1 MGTDFFEQMRHLF
14 RFKRDVYLDHNATTY
29 VSKRVRRVMKRV
41 LKYYWGNPS
50 SAYHRGKMSAQI
62 IENARGQVAD
72 AIHAHS
78 HEIYF
83 TGCATE
89 SNNAVLKSL
98 SNHFYPEK
106 KKIISTPVEHPS
118 IINTLE
124 FLQTQ
129 GIVVQ
134 YCPVDGCGRVNTK
147 ELENLIDQDT
157 FLICCVFANNEI
169 GTIQNVKEISKIA
182 KSHNVLVLSDCV
194 QAFGKVP
201 VDVKELGVDYATFS
215 AHKLYGP
222 KGVGALYAKISS
234 PLEPFL
240 HGGHQEEG
248 MRAGTESVHNIAGFG
263 AACKD
268 VNKLLSNHEKIRNLK
283 EHFIKQLKDIKPDVI
298 INSTAEDC
306 LPNTISVTFPDINS
320 GELMMMLDYH
330 GIAVSSGSACSTH
343 LNKPS
348 HVLKAIGLSDKAAA
362 ETIRISLGKDTSER
376 DIRYTVKVIANY
388 LKGEAGF
395 KQIHKP

>member
-1 MGTDFFEQMRHLF
+1 
-14 RFKRDVYLDHNATTY
+14 
-29 VSKRVRRVMKRV
+29 MKRV

-50 SAYHRGKMSAQI
+50 SGYRIGKMSAQI
-62 IENARGQVAD
+62 IEKAREQVAD

-98 SNHFYPEK
+98 SNHFYPTK
-106 KKIISTPVEHPS
+106 KKIISTPIEHPS
-118 IINTLE
+118 IMNTLE

-134 YCPVDGCGRVNTK
+134 YCPVDNYGFISIK
-147 ELENLIDQDT
+147 ELEALIDEDT
-157 FLICCVFANNEI
+157 FLICCIFANNEI
-169 GTIQNVKEISKIA
+169 GTIQNIKEVSALA
-182 KSHNVLVLSDCV
+182 KSRNTLVLSDCV

-201 VDVKELGVDYATFS
+201 VNVKELGVDYASFS

-222 KGVGALYAKISS
+222 KGIGALYAKISS

-263 AACKD
+263 VACKD
-268 VNKLLSNHEKIRNLK
+268 VKNLIIYSEKTRLLK
-283 EHFIKQLKDIKPDVI
+283 EQFIKQLKVIKPDII
-298 INSTAEDC
+298 INSPKDDC
-306 LPNTISVTFPDINS
+306 LPNTVSVTFPNINS
-320 GELMMMLDYH
+320 KELMMMLDYY
-330 GIAVSSGSACSTH
+330 GIAVSSGSACSSQ

-348 HVLKAIGLSDKAAA
+348 HVLKAIGLSDKATQ
-362 ETIRISLGKDTSER
+362 ETLRISFGKDTSER
-376 DIRYTVKVIANY
+376 DIKYTIKVMDNY
-388 LKGEAGF
+388 F
-395 KQIHKP
+395 KK

>member
-1 MGTDFFEQMRHLF
+1 MGIDFFEQLRNLF
-14 RFKRDVYLDHNATTY
+14 RFKRHVYLDNNATTY
-29 VSKRVRRVMKRV
+29 VSKRVRRMMKRV

-50 SAYHRGKMSAQI
+50 SAYQIGKMSAQI
-62 IENARGQVAD
+62 IEEARQQVAD

-89 SNNAVLKSL
+89 SNNTVLKSL
-98 SNHFYPEK
+98 SNHFYPKK

-118 IINTLE
+118 IMNTLE

-134 YCPVDGCGRVNTK
+134 YCPVDSYGHVAIK
-147 ELENLIDQDT
+147 ELENLIDADT
-157 FLICCVFANNEI
+157 FLICCIFANNEI
-169 GTIQNVKEISKIA
+169 GTIQNVKEISTLA
-182 KSHNVLVLSDCV
+182 KSNNVLVLSDCV

-201 VDVKELGVDYATFS
+201 VNVKESGVDYATFS

-234 PLEPFL
+234 PLEPFI

-268 VNKLLSNHEKIRNLK
+268 VKKLLVNYEKTRNLK
-283 EHFIKQLKDIKPDVI
+283 EHFIKQLKDIKSDII
-298 INSTAEDC
+298 INSPTEDC
-306 LPNTISVTFPDINS
+306 LPNTISVTFPNINS

-348 HVLKAIGLSDKAAA
+348 HVLKAIGLSDKAAQ
-362 ETIRISLGKDTSER
+362 ETIRISFGKDTSYRE
-376 DIRYTVKVIANY
+376 IRYTIKVIGNY
-388 LKGEAGF
+388 LKSEAR
-395 KQIHKP
+395 

>member
-1 MGTDFFEQMRHLF
+1 MGLGFKEILRYLF
-14 RFKRDVYLDHNATTY
+14 RFNRNIYLDNNATTP
-29 VSKRVRRVMKRV
+29 VSKHVQNTMGRV

-50 SAYHRGKMSAQI
+50 SGYHRGKMAAQI
-62 IENARGQVAD
+62 VEKSRQHFANA
-72 AIHAHS
+72 IYAHS

-98 SNHFYPEK
+98 SNHFYPKK
-106 KKIISTPVEHPS
+106 KKIISTPIEHPS
-118 IINTLE
+118 VKNTLE

-134 YCPVDGCGRVNTK
+134 YCPVDSYGFVSIK
-147 ELENLIDQDT
+147 ELENLIDEDT
-157 FLICCVFANNEI
+157 FLICCIFANNEI
-169 GTIQNVKEISKIA
+169 GTIQNVKEISALA

-194 QAFGKVP
+194 QALGKIP
-201 VDVKELGVDYATFS
+201 VNVKELGVDYATFS

-234 PLEPFL
+234 PLEPFI

-268 VNKLLSNHEKIRNLK
+268 IKKLLVSYDKTRNLK
-283 EHFIKQLKDIKPDVI
+283 EYFIKQLKDIKPDII
-298 INSTAEDC
+298 INSPTENC
-306 LPNTISVTFPDINS
+306 LPNTINVTFPNINS

-330 GIAVSSGSACSTH
+330 GIAVSSGSACSTL

-348 HVLKAIGLSDKAAA
+348 HVLKAIGLSDKAAS
-362 ETIRISLGKDTSER
+362 ETIRISFGKGTSDS
-376 DIRYTVKVIANY
+376 DIRYTIKVIGNY
-388 LKGEAGF
+388 LKREIV
-395 KQIHKP
+395 Q

>member
-1 MGTDFFEQMRHLF
+1 MITR
-14 RFKRDVYLDHNATTY
+14 VYLDNNATTC
-29 VSKRVRRVMKRV
+29 VSKPVRRVMKRV

-50 SAYHRGKMSAQI
+50 SAYHKGKMSAQI
-62 IENARGQVAD
+62 IEEARRQVAS

-89 SNNAVLKSL
+89 SNNAVLQSL
-98 SNHFYPEK
+98 SHHFYPAR

-118 IINTLE
+118 VMNTLE
-124 FLQTQ
+124 FLKTQ

-134 YCPVDGCGRVNTK
+134 YCPVDRYGRAAIK
-147 ELENLIDQDT
+147 ELENLIDADT
-157 FLICCVFANNEI
+157 FLICCIFANNEI
-169 GTIQNVKEISKIA
+169 GTIQNVKEISALA
-182 KSHNVLVLSDCV
+182 KSRNVLVLSDCV
-194 QAFGKVP
+194 QAFGKIP
-201 VDVKELGVDYATFS
+201 VNVKELGVDYATFS

-234 PLEPFL
+234 PLEPFI

-268 VNKLLSNHEKIRNLK
+268 VDKLLANYEKEKSLK
-283 EHFIKQLKDIKPDVI
+283 EHFIKQLKGIKPDII
-298 INSTAEDC
+298 INSPAEDC

-343 LNKPS
+343 INKPS
-348 HVLKAIGLSDKAAA
+348 HVLKAIGLSDKAAE
-362 ETIRISLGKDTSER
+362 ETIRISLGKDTTER
-376 DIRYTVKVIANY
+376 DLRYTIKVLDNY
-388 LKGEAGF
+388 FKSEAR
-395 KQIHKP
+395 

>member
-1 MGTDFFEQMRHLF
+1 MGTAFFEQLSDLF
-14 RFKRDVYLDHNATTY
+14 RFKREVYLDHNATTD
-29 VSKRVRRVMKRV
+29 VSKRVRRIMKRV

-50 SAYHRGKMSAQI
+50 SAYRMGKMSAQI
-62 IENARGQVAD
+62 IEKARHQVAD

-98 SNHFYPEK
+98 SHHFYPEK
-106 KKIISTPVEHPS
+106 RKIISTPVEHPS
-118 IINTLE
+118 VMNTLK

-134 YCPVDGCGRVNTK
+134 YCSVDRYGHVDIE
-147 ELENLIDQDT
+147 ELENLIDAET
-157 FLICCVFANNEI
+157 FLICCIFANNEI
-169 GTIQNVKEISKIA
+169 GTIQNVKEISAIA
-182 KSHNVLVLSDCV
+182 KSRQVLVLSDCV
-194 QAFGKVP
+194 QALGKVP

-234 PLEPFL
+234 PLEPFI

-263 AACKD
+263 AACLD
-268 VNKLLSNHEKIRNLK
+268 VKKLLDNVAKTKNLK
-283 EHFIKQLKDIKPDVI
+283 EQFIKQLKEIKPDVM
-298 INSTAEDC
+298 INSPAKDC
-306 LPNTISVTFPDINS
+306 LPNTMSVTFPEISS

-330 GIAVSSGSACSTH
+330 GIAVSSGSACSTQI
-343 LNKPS
+343 NKPS

-362 ETIRISLGKDTSER
+362 ETIRISFGKETSVS
-376 DIRYTVKVIANY
+376 DIRYTLKVMANY
-388 LKGEAGF
+388 FKSEVNQPKG
-395 KQIHKP
+395 K